1 MVGMKKEK
9 AADGQLVGIQNPTLL
24 VPGKRPCL
32 TLRRHREWRGNQ
44 KQVLMESEKTG
55 FKDRACPSLIR

>member
-1 MVGMKKEK
+1 MKKEK

-32 TLRRHREWRGNQ
+32 TSRRHREWRGNQ

-55 FKDRACPSLIR
+55 FKD